1 LAEASRQRALPWRK
15 VMSTLNG
22 IRKIA
27 AAAALATGTLI
38 ASASLEAAQPSAPLQ
53 VANLGE
59 MTVLA
64 RREARLVDLGTMV
77 VGASRLRTAYADL
90 GALTVTAPRSNAV
103 PVATLGS
110 MTVTAGRL
118 LTVALASDGRA
129 PPH

>member
-1 LAEASRQRALPWRK
+1 
-15 VMSTLNG
+15 MSTLNG

-38 ASASLEAAQPSAPLQ
+38 ASASLEAVQPSAPLQ

-64 RREARLVDLGTMV
+64 RREAPFVDLGSMV
-77 VGASRLRTAYADL
+77 VGASRLRTDYAVL
-90 GALTVTAPRSNAV
+90 GALTVTAARSNAV
-103 PVATLGS
+103 PVAMLGN

-118 LTVALASDGRA
+118 QTVAVASNGRA
-129 PPH
+129 PRRLR